1 MPFTLLDWSA
11 IVGYLAITL
20 VMGLWF
26 RRRSG
31 RSVDDY
37 FVSGRNVNWW
47 LAGTSMVAT
56 TFAADTPLVVTGLVY
71 SQGISGNWLWWA
83 FLLSGMMTVFLF
95 ARLWRRSGLL
105 TDVQFA
111 EIRYSGKPAAFLR
124 GFRAVY
130 LGLLMNCVILGWVTK
145 AMTSI
150 VATTLAGTPMLAGI
164 SRFMAHFGAVWSGND
179 GAALAICVFF
189 LIPFTGLY
197 VALGGLWGV
206 LWTDL
211 FQFVLKMSIVIA
223 VAYFAV
229 VACGG
234 TSAMLSSLRQI
245 QASAG
250 ANAANPLGFF
260 PDFSR
265 GVTAE
270 PLWMV
275 PVASF
280 LVFIGLQWWAFWY
293 PGAEPGG
300 GGYIAQRIFSARDEK
315 QGLLSVLWFNIAHYA
330 IRPWPWIIT
339 GLAVIVLYPGLQ
351 HPEAGYMMVLNAHLP
366 HQYRGIA
373 IAGFLAAFMSTIA
386 TQLNWGASYLVADFY
401 RRFLRKSAPERH
413 YVRVSRLCT
422 VLLVIVSAWVSVELG
437 SIASGWQVV
446 LQIGAGTGAV
456 YILRWYWWRINA
468 WSEISAMACSLL
480 VTVMLNRWQPFVG
493 NSSLVFAKGA
503 LTTTVVTTI
512 VWLAV
517 TLLTKPEP
525 DEVLLRFYR
534 HVRPDVRGWKRVAA
548 QAPELAPHRDLG
560 SNLLAWAIGCAMI
573 YLCLFGTGKLLLRQ
587 FAVGWL
593 LLVGSAVCAVLLYRG
608 VVRNFAVEPE
618 QPRRVLS

>member
-11 IVGYLAITL
+11 IIGYLTITL

-150 VATTLAGTPMLAGI
+150 VATTLAGTPMLTSI
-164 SRFMAHFGAVWSGND
+164 SQFMAHFGAVWSGND

-234 TSAMLSSLRQI
+234 MSAMLASLRQI
-245 QASAG
+245 QANAG

-265 GVTAE
+265 GMTAE

-366 HQYRGIA
+366 RQYRGLA

-401 RRFLRKSAPERH
+401 RRFLRKSASEPH
-413 YVRVSRLCT
+413 YVLVSRLCT

-480 VTVMLNRWQPFVG
+480 VTVMLNRWQPFAG

-503 LTTTVVTTI
+503 LATTMVTTI
-512 VWLAV
+512 VWLTV
-517 TLLTKPEP
+517 TLLTRPEP

-534 HVRPDVRGWKRVAA
+534 HVRPDVRGWRQVAA

-560 SNLLAWAIGCAMI
+560 SNLVAWAIGCAMI
-573 YLCLFGTGKLLLRQ
+573 YLCLFGAGKMLLHQ
-587 FAVGWL
+587 FAVGSA
-593 LLVGSAVCAVLLYRG
+593 LLVGSAICAVMLYRG
-608 VVRNFAVEPE
+608 VVRNFAVE
-618 QPRRVLS
+618 SS